1 MDNTPSANGL
11 LDGWS
16 INGLAEA
23 SGIAYSTLRRKL
35 SDPEQLTM
43 RELLKIA
50 EAQGRTPEAV
60 LSAAYGVRAA
70 A

>member
-1 MDNTPSANGL
+1 MDNTSSANGL
-11 LDGWS
+11 LNGWS
-16 INGLAEA
+16 INGLAEE

-35 SDPEQLTM
+35 SDPDQLTM

-50 EAQGRTPEAV
+50 DAQGRTPEAV
-60 LSAAYGVRAA
+60 LLAAFQTRAA